1 MKDLVSL
8 LGVALKIFVSRGGRL
23 LSGAVAFYALL
34 SIVPMLVVALRVAEM
49 FTGDRAAQA
58 ALLNNLSRWVGADGA
73 NTVFGLVWRARLSE
87 SGRGVSVFATCVL
100 IYGSTRLF
108 SQMKRALDILWE
120 APKAPG
126 NVKDKV
132 LATLE
137 KRAISFALVVLL
149 GLTVVIM
156 VVAHALLERLRIL
169 DAPFDVSRMFELGLS
184 FSTTFVLFAL
194 VYKVLPARQVAT
206 KHALVGGWVTA
217 LLFCAGS
224 YGVSA
229 YVAHKAGGSLYG
241 AFSALVMLLLWVH
254 YSAHVFFFGASLTI
268 AHAERVESRE

>member
-1 MKDLVSL
+1 MKEVFSL
-8 LGVALKIFVSRGGRL
+8 LGAALKIFVSRGGRL

-49 FTGDRAAQA
+49 FTGDRAAES
-58 ALLNNLSRWVGADGA
+58 ALMGNVARWVGEDGA

-87 SGRGVSVFATCVL
+87 TGRGVSVFATCVL

-108 SQMKRALDILWE
+108 SQMKRALDMLWD
-120 APKAPG
+120 APKSSG
-126 NVKDKV
+126 DVKTKV
-132 LATLE
+132 MATLE
-137 KRAISFALVVLL
+137 KRALSFALVVVL
-149 GLTVVIM
+149 GLTVVAM
-156 VVAHALLERLRIL
+156 VVAHALFERLRML
-169 DAPFDVSRMFELGLS
+169 DAPFDVSRVAEVGLS
-184 FSTTFVLFAL
+184 FCVTFVLFAL
-194 VYKVLPARQVAT
+194 VFKILPARRVAS
-206 KHALVGGWVTA
+206 KHAILGGFVTA

-241 AFSALVMLLLWVH
+241 AFAALVMLLLWVH

-268 AHAERVESRE
+268 AYAERVESRE